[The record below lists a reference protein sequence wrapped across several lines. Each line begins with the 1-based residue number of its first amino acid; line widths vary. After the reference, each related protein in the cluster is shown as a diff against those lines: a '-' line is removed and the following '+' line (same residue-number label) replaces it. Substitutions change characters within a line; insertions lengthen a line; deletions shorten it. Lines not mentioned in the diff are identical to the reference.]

1 MGVDIMDFKYIT
13 KFYNKLVNLTKQHLF
28 IGITNEWIVDNFYLL
43 VEKNDLIKN
52 FKKNKKQ
59 KKYLTDKL
67 ILMLVTI
74 LENRNYKIDENI
86 LIDDINNYCK
96 ENNIKLIY
104 QELEIIPTVL
114 NIILMKKI
122 KDICIIENNK
132 INERK
137 KIDKLIKNF
146 NPNNLKDIINYSAY
160 TIVYFSEQIKKI
172 KNSNNIF
179 KLFNKTLE
187 NNNLSL
193 KKLINEEH
201 LNNTNEN
208 ILINNIFYSIKKV
221 DLIEIENL
229 FHNTKTAFFDKFVLE
244 CSLELD
250 YYPIMLD

>member
-1 MGVDIMDFKYIT
+1 
-13 KFYNKLVNLTKQHLF
+13 
-28 IGITNEWIVDNFYLL
+28 
-43 VEKNDLIKN
+43 
-52 FKKNKKQ
+52 
-59 KKYLTDKL
+59 
-67 ILMLVTI
+67 
-74 LENRNYKIDENI
+74 
-86 LIDDINNYCK
+86 
-96 ENNIKLIY
+96 
-104 QELEIIPTVL
+104 
-114 NIILMKKI
+114 MKKI

-132 INERK
+132 INEQK

-193 KKLINEEH
+193 RKLINEEH

-229 FHNTKTAFFDKFVLE
+229 FHNLCEIENILNEDPYYHLMTKETKILYRKQLFKIANKKKQDMFKCAKELIKEDKNIGNVLFKHKNNNIKTIIYLLIVLSLSIVFTLILTNFFIINKILGFVILFIPVSE
-244 CSLELD
+244 IVITFINKIYLKL
-250 YYPIMLD
+250 YPKR